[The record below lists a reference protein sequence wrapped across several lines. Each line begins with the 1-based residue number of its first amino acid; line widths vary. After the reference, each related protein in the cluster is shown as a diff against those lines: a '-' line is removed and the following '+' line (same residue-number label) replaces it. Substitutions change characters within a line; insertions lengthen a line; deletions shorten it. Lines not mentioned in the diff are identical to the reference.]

1 MCVWGSSYHV
11 PGLHAQTGSTWHGT
25 GESRLHLYNTVHQ
38 GMGVSGRTRGRTYLD
53 LFETVMNAL
62 G

>member
-1 MCVWGSSYHV
+1 MCVGSSCLV
-11 PGLHAQTGSTWHGT
+11 PGLHDQTGSTWQGT
-25 GESRLHLYNTVHQ
+25 GESRLHVYNAVRQ
-38 GMGVSGRTRGRTYLD
+38 GMGVSGRARGHTYLD